1 VVLSSHSMDMIQ
13 RVCDGVAIIVQGQ
26 VLAQGTVDEVRRDGT
41 LEDRFVELA
50 GGRKAA
56 EGMEWLLNSSN

>member
-1 VVLSSHSMDMIQ
+1 MLSSHTMNLIE
-13 RVCDGVAIIVQGQ
+13 RVCDHVAIIVNGS
-26 VLAQGTVDEVRRDGT
+26 VLATGTMTAVRDGKS

-56 EGMEWLLNSSN
+56 EGLEWLNSFD